1 MRTDERPG
9 VHAEAWRARLPRKRG
24 SSGGAFALLA
34 VMVLLVGGFY
44 AHARLSRSPLWV
56 VRGITVMGNRSLGT
70 AEVLDRLGIS
80 PGTPWWKVRTQAV
93 AKFRAHEPR
102 LAELSLSFSWPR
114 DLIVRVRERESFLRV
129 MGEPP
134 MTLATDGVLLAA
146 DEEIDPA
153 DLPLVSGLGGG
164 LVPGQRLQ
172 LAAADGVWEEFHRLS
187 VDCPEIWKSVSEIH
201 HAGGRD
207 FRVFL
212 RDGRK
217 VLLWECGVNPRLKA
231 AIPEILSDLSR
242 HGQDDVVVD
251 LRFRDQVVLRLPEGA
266 LIDSTDAVPPEPGAD
281 AASFGAPRGTSAAPA
296 RSGRQGSAQ
305 QGRRRA

>member
-1 MRTDERPG
+1 MQGDDRSDL
-9 VHAEAWRARLPRKRG
+9 HAEAWRARLSRKRG

-34 VMVLLVGGFY
+34 VMILLVGGFY
-44 AHARLSRSPLWV
+44 AHARLSPSPLWV

-70 AEVLDRLGIS
+70 AEVLDRLGVS

-93 AKFRAHEPR
+93 ARFRAHEPR
-102 LAELSLSFSWPR
+102 LAKISLSFSWPR
-114 DLIVRVRERESFLRV
+114 DLIVRIRERESFLRV

-146 DEEIDPA
+146 NEEIDPA

-172 LAAADGVWEEFHRLS
+172 LAAADDAWEEFHRLS

-201 HAGGRD
+201 HVGGRD

-212 RDGRK
+212 RDGRM
-217 VLLWECGVNPRLKA
+217 VLLWECGVNPRLKTA
-231 AIPEILSDLSR
+231 LPEILSDLSR

-266 LIDSTDAVPPEPGAD
+266 LVDSTDAVSKQGAG
-281 AASFGAPRGTSAAPA
+281 AASFGAPTGTSSGPAPSV
-296 RSGRQGSAQ
+296 RRGSAQ